1 MKDRVIKRI
10 KRSYFFRM
18 LYGRIRKR
26 GYVRIENNG
35 AAYRIKKRVSGNG
48 NRIVIGKDSWI
59 QKLQSII
66 NGNGNEVILEPSV
79 RMGPGCSFLIEG
91 NNCRVVIGK
100 DTHFTR
106 LVHLCVQE
114 DGMSINVGPGCM
126 FANGVIIRTSDSH
139 PIFNMD
145 GQRINPPA
153 PVKIGEKVWMAQQVI
168 VMKGVCVG
176 DGAILGTRTVVTKD
190 VPSHSLVVG
199 VPGRVVKEGVYW
211 THDHLF

>member
-1 MKDRVIKRI
+1 M
-10 KRSYFFRM
+10 FRK

-26 GYVRIENNG
+26 GEIRIENQG
-35 AAYRIKKRVSGNG
+35 AAFRIVKRVRGTG
-48 NRIVIGKDSWI
+48 NRVVIGEDSWI
-59 QKLQSII
+59 QKLQLII
-66 NGNGNEVILEPSV
+66 NGNGNEIIIEPSV

-91 NNCRVVIGK
+91 NNCRVVIGR

-114 DGMSINVGPGCM
+114 DGMSINIGAGCM

-139 PIFNMD
+139 PIFDME
-145 GQRINPPA
+145 GRRINLPA
-153 PVKIGEKVWMAQQVI
+153 PVVVGEKVWMAQQVI
-168 VMKGVCVG
+168 VMKGVNIG
-176 DGAILGTRTVVTKD
+176 NGAILGTRCVVTKD
-190 VPSHSLVVG
+190 VPPNSLVVG